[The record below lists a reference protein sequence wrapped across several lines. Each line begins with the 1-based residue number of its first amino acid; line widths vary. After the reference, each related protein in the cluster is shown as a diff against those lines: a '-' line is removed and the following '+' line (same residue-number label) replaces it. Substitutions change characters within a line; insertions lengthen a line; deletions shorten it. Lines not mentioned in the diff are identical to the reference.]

1 MTFDNENEL
10 RKIKQYFPEAELVL
24 RIKVDDSKS
33 LCKVCYFIL
42 TYKKLI
48 RNILHKKGPATT
60 LKMIII
66 INRYCME

>member
-33 LCKVCYFIL
+33 LCKVWFVI
-42 TYKKLI
+42 
-48 RNILHKKGPATT
+48 
-60 LKMIII
+60 
-66 INRYCME
+66 